1 MRSLTLRNISRIIF
15 AGTLA
20 LALLIMPAPQKVAK
34 ASAASTVTV
43 DIEVTVHNS
52 DIGVSEDV
60 LDAAVEHVLD
70 EAHIH
75 HVRHDADATS
85 VHLKIDIYRED
96 NGFKIDGDLA
106 GPADEVENGEDKEEK
121 ECHAQDDIDDMV
133 IAIVHD
139 FVHFIHSTE
148 TK

>member
-1 MRSLTLRNISRIIF
+1 MKLRKIIRSLF
-15 AGTLA
+15 ATA
-20 LALLIMPAPQKVAK
+20 LAVALLSIPMSRGAAK
-34 ASAASTVTV
+34 THARNNVTV

-70 EAHIH
+70 EASIH
-75 HVRHDADATS
+75 HVRHDASATS
-85 VHLKIDIYRED
+85 VPLKIDIYRED
-96 NGFKIDGDLA
+96 NGFKIDGDLS
-106 GPADEVENGEDKEEK
+106 GPADEIENGEDKEEK
-121 ECHAQDDIDDMV
+121 ECHAQDEIDDMV

-139 FVHFIHSTE
+139 FVHFIHNAD

>member
-1 MRSLTLRNISRIIF
+1 MISTGKIWRGF
-15 AGTLA
+15 FTAALVLA
-20 LALLIMPAPQKVAK
+20 LVALPTPRTMAK
-34 ASAASTVTV
+34 AHSAANVTV

-52 DIGVSEDV
+52 DIGVSEEV

-75 HVRHDADATS
+75 HVVHQADATS

-96 NGFKIDGDLA
+96 NGFKIDGDLS
-106 GPADEVENGEDKEEK
+106 GPADEIENGEDKEEK
-121 ECHAQDDIDDMV
+121 ECHAQDEIDDMV

-139 FVHFIHSTE
+139 FVHFIHNAD